1 MTKVRIS
8 QMTFGES
15 EFVRGNKVWRAES
28 LYLFAQAKGYEVRD
42 LPLWAVDLTDSP
54 FSADNLSQFIFQCKR
69 VQDCSEGR
77 ETIKAIR
84 LEEMPAPDRI
94 EEE

>member
-42 LPLWAVDLTDSP
+42 LPLWAVDLT
-54 FSADNLSQFIFQCKR
+54 
-69 VQDCSEGR
+69 
-77 ETIKAIR
+77 IR
-84 LEEMPAPDRI
+84 SLRI
-94 EEE
+94 TSRSSSSNVSGCRTAR